1 VQFLQLIC
9 GRESPAARSANTTEA
24 MNALAAQGLLSMR
37 EHNTLSANYR
47 SLRHLRHQMQGLFGP
62 AQSHV
67 PDDQQS
73 LTTIAA
79 VLGYHNDAGNADA
92 DAFSQWL
99 DDRRLENRTV
109 ISLLANEPIQLNDPV
124 PQSSGTITAYDDL
137 NREADFDAAET
148 DLILEPEPPTQQIE
162 SVLRPYG
169 FQNPLRAAR
178 LMDQLA
184 DEAIPFLPSRRC
196 RHLLARVSRPLLQEI
211 SQTPEPDQTLTVLA
225 EMTNSI
231 GGKSTLWELFLKN
244 PATMR
249 MVVNLAGAGRYLS
262 NILIDHPGMIDD
274 LIDSLLRHELPNA
287 EQVDQLSIELCRGA
301 SELSSILHSFKASM
315 HLMIGVHDLLGS
327 ADLSQT
333 HSALASVAD
342 ACIRRVVAYHH
353 EQLASQY
360 GDPVDAAGN
369 PTQLVVLGLGR
380 LGGREPNYHSDL
392 DVMFLYS
399 DDGNTQ
405 RRVGGPRQTTTN
417 QHFFAELKQHV
428 LQQFAAV
435 RHAGGR

>member
-1 VQFLQLIC
+1 
-9 GRESPAARSANTTEA
+9 
-24 MNALAAQGLLSMR
+24 
-37 EHNTLSANYR
+37 
-47 SLRHLRHQMQGLFGP
+47 
-62 AQSHV
+62 
-67 PDDQQS
+67 
-73 LTTIAA
+73 
-79 VLGYHNDAGNADA
+79 
-92 DAFSQWL
+92 
-99 DDRRLENRTV
+99 
-109 ISLLANEPIQLNDPV
+109 
-124 PQSSGTITAYDDL
+124 
-137 NREADFDAAET
+137 
-148 DLILEPEPPTQQIE
+148 
-162 SVLRPYG
+162 
-169 FQNPLRAAR
+169 
-178 LMDQLA
+178 
-184 DEAIPFLPSRRC
+184 
-196 RHLLARVSRPLLQEI
+196 
-211 SQTPEPDQTLTVLA
+211 
-225 EMTNSI
+225 
-231 GGKSTLWELFLKN
+231 
-244 PATMR
+244 
-249 MVVNLAGAGRYLS
+249 LAGAGRYLS

-435 RHAGGR
+435 RHAGGRHLSVGNPAGGLSGSHAGNALYDMDASIRPRNAVGVEAISIAEFARYFSSGLVPLWQRFALCKARVVCGDRRIACREQCVAAPVRPAMRVRH